1 MRSTNTLKISML
13 ILGCAVGLAALG
25 CYVSAAVP
33 GVGAEFEVGGPP
45 PPIQEEAVIAAP
57 GPDYVWIGG
66 YWDWD
71 VGVRQY
77 VWRAGRWDHPPHAEA
92 HWIAP
97 HYEMRSGRHY
107 YHPGHWDR
115 HGDREHREHGDR
127 EHGDRDHG

>member
-33 GVGAEFEVGGPP
+33 VGPVGYGAEFEVEGPP
-45 PPIQEEAVIAAP
+45 PPLQEEVVVTAP
-57 GPDYVWIGG
+57 GPDFVWIGG

-71 VGVRQY
+71 VGVRHY
-77 VWRAGRWDHPPHAEA
+77 VWRSGRWDHPPHPEA

-97 HYEMRSGRHY
+97 HYEFRGGHHY

-115 HGDREHREHGDR
+115 HDRDR
-127 EHGDRDHG
+127 RDRDHG